1 MKESNNNNNNNE
13 KKYDINQDFILRVLI
28 FELITVLGFC
38 FMYCVVEKNWEYGH
52 YSSIISLI
60 VFTILNLY
68 CGIPRIIKQLKEKK
82 DDNNIK

>member
-1 MKESNNNNNNNE
+1 MKENNNNNE
-13 KKYDINQDFILRVLI
+13 KKYDINQDYILSMLI
-28 FELITVLGFC
+28 LELVYVLGFC

-60 VFTILNLY
+60 VLTIVILY

-82 DDNNIK
+82 DDNNVE